1 MLSECGVPDIL
12 TSTLSLLLPGTHI
25 SLFCVKLSGVS
36 LPRILSVLGCRPVF
50 KTKSAPPYLWGN
62 PLNGQPTA
70 SSAKAIQ
77 CQSQSQSQK
86 KSNLSQI
93 CEQLNE
99 YQLGLTARRA
109 FPTTSDSRR
118 GARILRKLLSIILPP
133 HPHAGRER
141 ERKGERGVRVTCS
154 VLVGKMLVVIN
165 CIVSRNFVTL
175 LGSYSA

>member
-1 MLSECGVPDIL
+1 MGSQRHPVPK
-12 TSTLSLLLPGTHI
+12 P
-25 SLFCVKLSGVS
+25 
-36 LPRILSVLGCRPVF
+36 
-50 KTKSAPPYLWGN
+50 
-62 PLNGQPTA
+62 
-70 SSAKAIQ
+70 SSAKAKAKAK
-77 CQSQSQSQK
+77 K